1 MSRRRK
7 ELWVEDG
14 QGEWYNAGPFSLISE
29 LGSTGPLYRPVT
41 IGTLPDDALLE
52 IFTFYVEE
60 GYEDKN
66 AGWAKRLGV
75 WYTLVHVC
83 QRWGKVIV
91 TSPRRLNLR
100 LFCTSR
106 TPPREILDIWPTL
119 PIVVK
124 NWRFDEHTQPG
135 SGRADNVIAALG
147 HRDRVCQIHLE
158 DFSRS
163 LFHMCSAMMQESFL
177 ALTDLY
183 LSSELESVPNL
194 PDSFLG
200 GSASHLRSLTLD
212 GIPFPALLKLLL
224 STNDLIHLDLQN
236 IPHSGYISPKTM
248 ATCLSSLTR
257 LEHFDLCF
265 ESPRSRPERPSRRLS
280 PLTRV
285 DLPALTHFEYVGVNE
300 YIEDLVTRI
309 NAPLLVHNRV
319 WFFNQLLFDIPE
331 LSQFIDRGQFKVHRY
346 AVVVFDTDLASVGFF
361 PSETTTGCAAPIFSI
376 SSTQS
381 EWQLSSLAE
390 VCSSFSSHLRLSSL
404 ERLDI
409 LINPESGPVH
419 WHDDMENM
427 QWLELLQPFTAV
439 KHLYLCE
446 DIALR
451 LPRALQELTEE
462 HSMEEV
468 LPALQAI
475 HIEVKEHQ
483 LMVAVGEA
491 IRSFTATWKLSGHP
505 VSVYLWEPDWQKY
518 DCF

>member
-14 QGEWYNAGPFSLISE
+14 QGEWHSAGPFSLISE
-29 LGSTGPLYRPVT
+29 LGSKGPLYRPVT

-52 IFTFYVEE
+52 IFSFYVEE

-66 AGWAKRLGV
+66 AGRVKQLGV

-83 QRWGKVIV
+83 QRWRKVMV
-91 TSPRRLNLR
+91 ASPRRLNLR
-100 LFCTSR
+100 LLCTSR
-106 TPPREILDIWPTL
+106 TPLRKMLDIWPTL
-119 PIVVK
+119 PIVVQ
-124 NWRFDEHTQPG
+124 NWRFGDHSRPG
-135 SGRADNVIAALG
+135 SKAVGNIAAALG
-147 HRDRVCQIHLE
+147 HRHRVCQIHLE

-163 LFHMCSAMMQESFL
+163 LFHMSSATMQESFL
-177 ALTDLY
+177 ALTDLH
-183 LSSELESVPNL
+183 LSSSELESVPNL

-200 GSASHLRSLTLD
+200 GSAPHLRSLTLD
-212 GIPFPALLKLLL
+212 GIPFPALPKLLL
-224 STNDLIHLDLQN
+224 STNDLFHLNLQN
-236 IPHSGYISPKTM
+236 IPHSGYISPKAM

-257 LEHFDLCF
+257 LEHFNLCF
-265 ESPRSRPERPSRRLS
+265 ESPPSRPERPSRRLS
-280 PLTRV
+280 SLTRV

-300 YIEDLVTRI
+300 YLEDLVAQI

-331 LSQFIDRGQFKVHRY
+331 LSRFIDRGEFKVHRY

-390 VCSSFSSHLRLSSL
+390 VCSSFSSHLRLYSL

-427 QWLELLQPFTAV
+427 QWLELLHPFTAV
-439 KHLYLCE
+439 KHLYLRE

-451 LPRALQELTEE
+451 LLQALQGLTEE
-462 HSMEEV
+462 HSMEV
-468 LPALQAI
+468 LPALQTI
-475 HIEVKEHQ
+475 HIEDKERQ
-483 LMVAVGEA
+483 LLVAVEEA
-491 IRSFTATWKLSGHP
+491 IQPFITTRQLSGYP
-505 VSVYLWEPDWQKY
+505 VSVHRWQPDWRKY

>member
-1 MSRRRK
+1 
-7 ELWVEDG
+7 
-14 QGEWYNAGPFSLISE
+14 
-29 LGSTGPLYRPVT
+29 
-41 IGTLPDDALLE
+41 
-52 IFTFYVEE
+52 
-60 GYEDKN
+60 
-66 AGWAKRLGV
+66 
-75 WYTLVHVC
+75 
-83 QRWGKVIV
+83 
-91 TSPRRLNLR
+91 
-100 LFCTSR
+100 
-106 TPPREILDIWPTL
+106 
-119 PIVVK
+119 
-124 NWRFDEHTQPG
+124 
-135 SGRADNVIAALG
+135 
-147 HRDRVCQIHLE
+147 
-158 DFSRS
+158 
-163 LFHMCSAMMQESFL
+163 
-177 ALTDLY
+177 
-183 LSSELESVPNL
+183 
-194 PDSFLG
+194 
-200 GSASHLRSLTLD
+200 
-212 GIPFPALLKLLL
+212 
-224 STNDLIHLDLQN
+224 
-236 IPHSGYISPKTM
+236 
-248 ATCLSSLTR
+248 
-257 LEHFDLCF
+257 
-265 ESPRSRPERPSRRLS
+265 
-280 PLTRV
+280 LTRV

-300 YIEDLVTRI
+300 YIEDLVARI

-390 VCSSFSSHLRLSSL
+390 VCSSFSSHLQLSSL

-439 KHLYLCE
+439 KYVYRCE